1 MFHVVILCDYMFIDL
16 WDTGL
21 LQKCSVVKIL
31 LVDMNLMI
39 NIIVVLN
46 SSVTCLSRI

>member
-1 MFHVVILCDYMFIDL
+1 MWLREH
-16 WDTGL
+16 GL
-21 LQKCSVVKIL
+21 LQKCSVVNIL

-46 SSVTCLSRI
+46 SSVTDLSGS